1 MVKLLHH
8 YETQSNRIFLLL
20 EHVQGGRLVDHV
32 QSIRDHKLN
41 KKKRK
46 EKRKKSK
53 KETSKKQNKNTT
65 TVVPEM
71 MRVVIGGESKGD
83 EEQRLEGDG
92 EGETEDATLV
102 DDTNQTTSTGNEDDD
117 KYMENLLEEL
127 TNLAPPTSLPVTSS
141 LGGVSTDSQTDSQ
154 FGEDELDE
162 LRKQLEDQE
171 IKEEEEDEEERDILS
186 ELRKQLMELTSDPA
200 NQGDQANLE
209 KQLEEEL
216 SKEKTVLE
224 LEEELDDELEEAIEE
239 TVEELQ
245 DDTNLM
251 ELERQLMAFTTMI
264 PAEEVKT
271 ELHEELISTTKG
283 TTDGLDEENQ
293 FNSVN
298 VPDDTMES
306 IIVTEDKPNLL
317 DEIES
322 HSDVSHPFN
331 EVENEPNKP
340 HPLTEVENQFD
351 KSHPLNELEDQP
363 TSIEHTVISV
373 VPPTPTTPSSEH
385 LPISVPFAP
394 SSSLSKNMTSP
405 KSGSPKPVDEIKK

>member
-8 YETQSNRIFLLL
+8 YETQSSRIFLLL
-20 EHVQGGRLVDHV
+20 QHVQGGRLVDHV

-53 KETSKKQNKNTT
+53 KETAEKQDKSTT
-65 TVVPEM
+65 SVVPEM
-71 MRVVIGGESKGD
+71 TRVVIGGESEGE
-83 EEQRLEGDG
+83 EEQRLEGGG
-92 EGETEDATLV
+92 EGEREDVKLM
-102 DDTNQTTSTGNEDDD
+102 DDTNQTISTENEDDD
-117 KYMENLLEEL
+117 KHMQNLLEEL

-154 FGEDELDE
+154 FGENELDE

-171 IKEEEEDEEERDILS
+171 IKEEEEEEEEEGDILS
-186 ELRKQLMELTSDPA
+186 ELRKQLMELTSDSA
-200 NQGDQANLE
+200 DQEGQANLE

-216 SKEKTVLE
+216 AKEKTVLE
-224 LEEELDDELEEAIEE
+224 LEEELEDELEEAIEE

-264 PAEEVKT
+264 PEEEAKT
-271 ELHEELISTTKG
+271 GLREELISIAKG
-283 TTDGLDEENQ
+283 TTDALDEGDQ

-298 VPDDTMES
+298 VSDDTMENT
-306 IIVTEDKPNLL
+306 IVTEDKPNFLG
-317 DEIES
+317 EVES
-322 HSDVSHPFN
+322 HSDVPHPLN
-331 EVENEPNKP
+331 KVKNEPNKP
-340 HPLTEVENQFD
+340 HSLTEVENQFD
-351 KSHPLNELEDQP
+351 KSHPLSELEDQP
-363 TSIEHTVISV
+363 TSSDCTVISV

-385 LPISVPFAP
+385 LSISAP
-394 SSSLSKNMTSP
+394 SSSLSKNINSP
-405 KSGSPKPVDEIKK
+405 KSGSPKPVDEVKK

>member
-8 YETQSNRIFLLL
+8 YETQSSRIFLLL
-20 EHVQGGRLVDHV
+20 QHVQGGRLVDHV

-53 KETSKKQNKNTT
+53 KETAEKQDKSTT
-65 TVVPEM
+65 SVVPEM
-71 MRVVIGGESKGD
+71 TRVVIGGESEGE
-83 EEQRLEGDG
+83 EEQRLEGGG
-92 EGETEDATLV
+92 EGEREDVKLM
-102 DDTNQTTSTGNEDDD
+102 DDTNQTISTENEDDD
-117 KYMENLLEEL
+117 KHMQNLLEEL

-162 LRKQLEDQE
+162 LRKQLEDQG
-171 IKEEEEDEEERDILS
+171 IKEEEEEEEGDILS
-186 ELRKQLMELTSDPA
+186 ELRKQLMELTSDSA
-200 NQGDQANLE
+200 DQEGQANLE

-216 SKEKTVLE
+216 AKEKTVLE
-224 LEEELDDELEEAIEE
+224 LEEELEDELEEAIEE

-264 PAEEVKT
+264 PEEEAKT
-271 ELHEELISTTKG
+271 GLHEELISIAKG
-283 TTDGLDEENQ
+283 TTDALDEGDQ

-298 VPDDTMES
+298 VSDDTMENT
-306 IIVTEDKPNLL
+306 IVTEDKPNFLG
-317 DEIES
+317 EVES
-322 HSDVSHPFN
+322 HSDVPHPLN
-331 EVENEPNKP
+331 KVKNEPNKP
-340 HPLTEVENQFD
+340 HSLTEVENQFD
-351 KSHPLNELEDQP
+351 KSHPLSELEDQP
-363 TSIEHTVISV
+363 TSSDCTVISV

-385 LPISVPFAP
+385 LSISAL
-394 SSSLSKNMTSP
+394 SSSLSKNINSP
-405 KSGSPKPVDEIKK
+405 KSGSPKPVDEVKK